1 MAAASQMQLPPLSL
15 QLTHWVCGL
24 QFMSPDG
31 FYLSQ
36 EEIKLLTPN
45 SKPTTTTLCSLQ

>member
-15 QLTHWVCGL
+15 PLTRWVCGL

-36 EEIKLLTPN
+36 EVKILTPN
-45 SKPTTTTLCSLQ
+45 SKPAMTTLCSLQ